1 MKKLKK
7 FLAGVLTL
15 AMAMSMMTITA
26 FAAPTIE
33 DSKDGKA
40 SLTVHKYEYNGAEVN
55 DGTGSANDTVPTD
68 AKPLAG
74 AGFTIYKVV
83 DKAGMDAYYSSNHTS
98 LPDISTYVENGA
110 IKAAYAG
117 NQVGSEIVTGADGLA
132 EFTNL
137 QFGFYVVIETT
148 KPAAVTEAVAPFL
161 VSVPMTTVDGS
172 EWLYD
177 VHVFPK
183 NGTTY
188 GGVTLEKSGNDG
200 TKLAGVTFALQKQKE
215 GASGWVTITKASGA
229 AGDDTGADLNLVTN
243 AEGIIKVEGLSQGT
257 YRFIETSVGSNNNY
271 IMDGKTA
278 YEFTVTDK
286 GTVIYNGAEASDSV
300 KIDIKNEKPDVDK
313 QVTDKDG
320 NLKDPGEGADYSVG
334 DKIPYTVTIKVPANI
349 VDLKVF
355 KITDTPNNLKD
366 DMGTIKVQCDGTDV
380 AAAAYTKTEAG
391 NGFVMEFVP
400 AQMAAYAGKT
410 IVVTYEATLL
420 EGAVTGSTGNGN
432 KATLEYSNNILPEDD
447 PDNPNKDEEPKV
459 DKVED
464 SATVFTFKVQ
474 ILKKADSENGTPLKD
489 VEFDLY
495 REAKAGETGV
505 TNAGELGLPSG
516 KDWVKVNTTPLVTD
530 ANGEVGQSGLS
541 NGTYYLVE
549 LKTNEGYNLLKAP
562 VKVELKVQ
570 YTITTKDEYTTT
582 ADGQTTLTKHEVE
595 RVEFTGATD
604 NAQGIV
610 VSTVINKQGFELPTT
625 GGMGTFL
632 FTFVGIAMMAAAV
645 ILFFTSKKKEA
656 K

>member
-40 SLTVHKYEYNGAEVN
+40 SLTVHKYEYNGPEVN

-68 AKPLAG
+68 TKPLAG

-83 DKAGMDAYYSSNHTS
+83 DKAGMDAYYSSNPTS

-110 IKAAYAG
+110 IKAAYADK
-117 NQVGSEIVTGADGLA
+117 QVESEIVTGADGLA
-132 EFTNL
+132 KFENL
-137 QFGFYVVIETT
+137 EFGFYVVIETT

-188 GGVTLEKSGNDG
+188 GGVTLQKTGKDG
-200 TKLAGVTFALQKQKE
+200 AKLQGVEFYLQKQVSADQWLTLTKGS
-215 GASGWVTITKASGA
+215 GASGDNT
-229 AGDDTGADLNLVTN
+229 GDLLNLTTN
-243 AEGIIKVEGLSQGT
+243 ADGKIKVEGLSQGT
-257 YRFIETSVGSNNNY
+257 YRFIEKSVGPNNNY

-278 YEFTVTDK
+278 YVFEVT
-286 GTVIYNGAEASDSV
+286 AEGKVVYDGVEGEEVTIA
-300 KIDIKNEKPDVDK
+300 IKNEKPDVEK

-320 NLKDPGEGADYSVG
+320 NLQDPGKGADYSVG
-334 DKIPYTVTIKVPANI
+334 DKVPYTVTIDVPANI

-355 KITDTPNNLKD
+355 KITDTPTNLQD
-366 DMGTIKVQCDGTDV
+366 DTRTIEVKCDNAAV
-380 AAAAYTKTEAG
+380 ATAAYSVTPSGT
-391 NGFVMEFVP
+391 GFVMEFVP
-400 AQMAAYAGKT
+400 AQMTAYAGKK
-410 IVVTYEATLL
+410 IVVTYKATLL
-420 EGAVTGSTGNGN
+420 EGAVTTPAGNGN
-432 KATLEYSNNILPEDD
+432 KATLEYSNSIYPEND
-447 PDNPNKDEEPKV
+447 PTYPTPGGDPTT
-459 DKVED
+459 DKIED

-474 ILKKADSENGTPLKD
+474 VLKKAESESGKALAG

-570 YTITTKDEYTTT
+570 YTITTKDEHTTT

>member
-33 DSKDGKA
+33 DSKDGHA
-40 SLTVHKYEYNGAEVN
+40 SLTIHKYEYNGAEVN
-55 DGTGSANDTVPTD
+55 EGTGSETDTVPTD

-83 DKAGMDAYYSSNHTS
+83 DKAGMDAYYSTNPTS
-98 LPDISTYVENGA
+98 LPDISTYVENGK
-110 IKAAYAG
+110 IKDAYASSK
-117 NQVGSEIVTGADGLA
+117 VGAEIVTAADGLA
-132 EFTNL
+132 KFENL
-137 QFGFYVVIETT
+137 ELGFYVVIETT
-148 KPAAVTEAVAPFL
+148 KPAAVTDAVDPFL
-161 VSVPMTTVDGS
+161 VSVPMTTVDGDD
-172 EWLYD
+172 WLYD
-177 VHVFPK
+177 IHVFPK
-183 NGTTY
+183 NGTKY
-188 GGVTLEKSGNDG
+188 GGITLEKTGKDG
-200 TKLAGVTFALQKQKE
+200 AKLQGVTFVLQKQNAD
-215 GASGWVTITKASGA
+215 GTTWTTITNESGA
-229 AGDDTGADLNLVTN
+229 GGDNSGADLTLVTN
-243 AEGIIKVEGLSQGT
+243 AEGIIKVQNLSQGT
-257 YRFIETSVGSNNNY
+257 YRFIETSVGDNANY

-278 YEFTVTDK
+278 YEFIVTDQGTVTYD
-286 GTVIYNGAEASDSV
+286 GTTAEIITISV
-300 KIDIKNEKPDVDK
+300 KNEKPDLEK
-313 QVTDKDG
+313 TVTDRDG
-320 NLKDPGEGADYSVG
+320 VEGNGADYSVG
-334 DKIPYTVTIKVPANI
+334 DKVPYTVTVDVPANI

-355 KITDTPNNLKD
+355 KITDTPTNLKD
-366 DMGTIKVQCDGTDV
+366 DVSSIKVKLGDADV
-380 AAAAYTKTEAG
+380 ATAAYNAPTESG
-391 NGFVMEFVP
+391 NGFVLEFVP
-400 AQMAAYAGKT
+400 AQMADYAGKQ

-420 EGAVTGSTGNGN
+420 EGAVTTTAGNPN
-432 KATLEYSNNILPEDD
+432 KATLEYSNSILPEND
-447 PDNPNKDEEPKV
+447 PSNPNPGGDPKT
-459 DKVED
+459 DKIED
-464 SATVFTFKVQ
+464 QATVFTFKVQ
-474 ILKKADSENGTPLKD
+474 VVKKAESETGTPLAN

-495 REAKAGETGV
+495 REAKDGETGV
-505 TNAGELGLPSG
+505 ANAADLGLPAG
-516 KDWVKVNTTPLVTD
+516 KSWVKVNSAPLVTD
-530 ANGEVGQSGLS
+530 VNGEVTQPGLA

-595 RVEFTGATD
+595 KVEFTGATD

-610 VSTVINKQGFELPTT
+610 VSTVINKHGFTLPTT

-645 ILFFTSKKKEA
+645 ILFFTSKKKET

>member
-33 DSKDGKA
+33 DSKDGHA
-40 SLTVHKYEYNGAEVN
+40 SLTIHKYEYNGVEVN
-55 DGTGSANDTVPTD
+55 EGTGSADDTVPAD

-83 DKAGMDAYYSSNHTS
+83 DKAGMDAYYSTNPTS
-98 LPDISTYVENGA
+98 LPDISTYVENGK
-110 IKAAYAG
+110 IKDAYASSK
-117 NQVGSEIVTGADGLA
+117 VGAEIVTAADGLA
-132 EFTNL
+132 KFENL
-137 QFGFYVVIETT
+137 ELGFYVVIETT

-188 GGVTLEKSGNDG
+188 GGVTLEKTGKDG
-200 TKLAGVTFALQKQKE
+200 AKLEGVVFALQKQKE
-215 GASGWVTITKASGA
+215 DRSGWVTITKASGA
-229 AGDDTGADLNLVTN
+229 GGDDTGAALNLVTN
-243 AEGIIKVEGLSQGT
+243 AEGIIKVDGLSQGT
-257 YRFIETSVGSNNNY
+257 YRFIETSVGDNKNY

-286 GTVIYNGAEASDSV
+286 GTVVYNGAEASDSV
-300 KIDIKNEKPDVDK
+300 KVAIVNEKPDVEK

-320 NLKDPGEGADYSVG
+320 NLQDPGKGADYSVG
-334 DKIPYTVTIKVPANI
+334 DKVPYTVTIDVPANI

-355 KITDTPNNLKD
+355 KITDTPTNLKD
-366 DMGTIKVQCDGTDV
+366 DTASIKVKCDNSDV
-380 AAAAYTKTEAG
+380 ATGAYSVTESG

-400 AQMAAYAGKT
+400 AQMAAYAGKE

-420 EGAVTGSTGNGN
+420 EGAVTTPTGNGN
-432 KATLEYSNNILPEDD
+432 KATLEYSNSILPEND
-447 PDNPNKDEEPKV
+447 PSNPNPGGDPKT
-459 DKVED
+459 DKIED

-474 ILKKADSENGTPLKD
+474 VVKKAESETGTPLAN

-495 REAKAGETGV
+495 REAKDDETGV
-505 TNAGELGLPSG
+505 ANATDLGLPSG
-516 KDWVKVNTTPLVTD
+516 KSWVKVNNAPLVTN
-530 ANGEVGQSGLS
+530 ASGEVSQSGLA

-549 LKTNEGYNLLKAP
+549 LKTNDGYNLLKAP
-562 VKVELKVQ
+562 VEVKLAVQ

-595 RVEFTGATD
+595 KVEFTGATD

-610 VSTVINKQGFELPTT
+610 VSTVINKHGFTLPTT

-645 ILFFTSKKKEA
+645 ILFFTSKKKET